1 MATFQQ
7 LIKVNS
13 DIEKAKERYDAL
25 LFKRKKLVNDL
36 ELNRP
41 TGYYSGQAETL
52 VTIND
57 KPHRIWVYSH
67 GHVDIEELAFN

>member
-1 MATFQQ
+1 MATIQQ

-13 DIEKAKERYDAL
+13 DIDKAKERHDTL
-25 LFKRKKLVNDL
+25 CFKRKQLVDEL
-36 ELNRP
+36 ELNKP
-41 TGYYSGQAETL
+41 IGYYAGKAETL

-57 KPHRIWVYSH
+57 KPHRVWVYSY

>member
-1 MATFQQ
+1 MATLQQ

-13 DIEKAKERYDAL
+13 DIEKAKERHDAL
-25 LFKRKKLVNDL
+25 LFKRKQLVNDL

-41 TGYYSGQAETL
+41 IGYYSGKAETL

-57 KPHRIWVYSH
+57 KPHRIWVYSS
-67 GHVDIEELAFN
+67 GQVIIEELAFN